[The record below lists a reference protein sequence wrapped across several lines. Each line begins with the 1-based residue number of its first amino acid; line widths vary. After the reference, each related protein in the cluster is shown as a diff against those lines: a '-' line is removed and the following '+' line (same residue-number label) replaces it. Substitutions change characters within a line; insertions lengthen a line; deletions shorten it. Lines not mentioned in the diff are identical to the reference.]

1 MQGNYW
7 DIRPLPQRTRTRI
20 PKLTQ
25 IPKRRYIRRIQIPP
39 PVYEYVDPFQ
49 SDYEIPDFTPEQ
61 KKKKRGYGTGYG
73 FGDYI
78 VDSSS
83 SSEPEETPF
92 QAASSSSSSSDE
104 NLDPRDS
111 IYWEEAQEKLGDL
124 GPDDN
129 ILDLYPDIQD
139 RIWKRQK

>member
-1 MQGNYW
+1 MQGNFW
-7 DIRPLPQRTRTRI
+7 DIRPLQGRTRTRI

-25 IPKRRYIRRIQIPP
+25 IPKRRYTRRIQIPP

-78 VDSSS
+78 IESSQNLTTMMLS
-83 SSEPEETPF
+83 KF
-92 QAASSSSSSSDE
+92 QIMTQMLFME
-104 NLDPRDS
+104 
-111 IYWEEAQEKLGDL
+111 I
-124 GPDDN
+124 
-129 ILDLYPDIQD
+129 IF
-139 RIWKRQK
+139 